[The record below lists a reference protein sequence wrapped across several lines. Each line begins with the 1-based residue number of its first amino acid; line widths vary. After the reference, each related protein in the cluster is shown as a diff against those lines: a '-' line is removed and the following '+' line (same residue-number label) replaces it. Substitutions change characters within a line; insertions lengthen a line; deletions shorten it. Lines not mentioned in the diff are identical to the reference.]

1 MFASPTLKQAEM
13 KCTCSGLHLGE
24 RPGAF
29 QQNSEAIALR
39 GFMRA
44 TAEEH
49 IEKAV
54 FILAKHLRATSIQR
68 LDMSQSFR
76 IRLKIRHF
84 YLSSSSHLEKVIH
97 AVCASG

>member
-13 KCTCSGLHLGE
+13 KCTCSGLHVGK
-24 RPGAF
+24 
-29 QQNSEAIALR
+29 EAIALR